1 MSGGYGDKAW
11 TEAQDALLLDLRTR
25 KGYTH
30 SQIAEALSNGPRPGT
45 TRNACIGRLMR
56 LAPDYV
62 SEERLR
68 RERERS
74 ARVLVGEQ
82 PARAPRPASVRAPDT
97 RPKPYLARPVG
108 PAAPHPP
115 ERIVRLAPLPPASAG
130 QGEAPSGAGCTLLAL
145 TERSCRWPV
154 GDPGA
159 PGFHFCG
166 GPAFT
171 GRPYCLF
178 HARIAYQPLSDR
190 PVRAPADVTRARPA
204 PFESDL
210 DLVDMLAGE
219 VAA

>member
-11 TEAQDALLLDLRTR
+11 TAAQDALLLDLRIR

-30 SQIAEALSNGPRPGT
+30 RQIAEALSNGPRPGT

-74 ARVLVGEQ
+74 TRVLVGHQ
-82 PARAPRPASVRAPDT
+82 PARALRKAPSREPEPRH
-97 RPKPYLARPVG
+97 KPELARPER
-108 PAAPHPP
+108 PAAARPP
-115 ERIVRLAPLPPASAG
+115 ERIVRLVPLPQASKG
-130 QGEAPSGAGCTLLAL
+130 QDEAPTGAGCTLVDL

-159 PGFHFCG
+159 AGFYFCG
-166 GPAFT
+166 GAAFT

-190 PVRAPADVTRARPA
+190 PVRAPLDVTRARPA
-204 PFESDL
+204 PSEAET
-210 DLVDMLAGE
+210 DLVDMFAGE
-219 VAA
+219 AAA